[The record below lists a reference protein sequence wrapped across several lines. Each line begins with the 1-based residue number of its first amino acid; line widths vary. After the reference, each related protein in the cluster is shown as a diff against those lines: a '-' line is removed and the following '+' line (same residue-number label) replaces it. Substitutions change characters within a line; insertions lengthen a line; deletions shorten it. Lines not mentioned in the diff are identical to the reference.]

1 MHQFSKS
8 KILKQILAVNFWVR
22 TQKPILC
29 AIIVH
34 TKNMKQAVY
43 FGISL
48 LLLVSPAFAGSDTK
62 SADKKF
68 KQKGEYETALQE
80 YKKALETGTNK
91 AYINAQIGECYRLS
105 NRLSEAAPFYKA
117 AIDLNYK
124 ADSILFQYPFALKA
138 AGNYD
143 EAKKGF
149 QDYVSNG
156 GKPARVERAN
166 REIDNINKIADL
178 QKKKFWYEISNLEA
192 VNTPGSDF
200 GPFLSDNTLYFAS
213 TKGTSAVYG
222 ATGTPFTNLF
232 SYKIGGDAT
241 AVQEVAGVNTPL
253 QHEAQATLSKDGK
266 TMIFARSNDGSR
278 KKHKEV
284 CLYSS
289 RFNGS
294 TWSEPELLTINDVEA
309 WNGAPSLSPDGKTLY
324 FASNRRGT
332 KGGLDLYRS
341 KMDENGKWGKV
352 SNLGESINT
361 AGDET
366 FPMITEDGKLY
377 FSSDGHPSLGGLDL
391 FVATKKGESTIV
403 ENLGTGINTV
413 SDDFGLTMKSATE
426 GYFSSN
432 RAGGKGDDDIYY
444 FRDGKN
450 DPRVVKFNTTGQ
462 AFSKDDKG
470 VETLMANTNIK
481 LLDDKGAT
489 VAETTSDADGK
500 FVFPME
506 PSKNYVI
513 YVEKEQ
519 YYTKREPFSTV
530 GKSPAYEDLT
540 QKETVI
546 DLTTKLVLNKIKL
559 KETFVVENINWDYDK
574 AEVRPDAGLE
584 LDKIIQFLQD
594 NPTISIELSSH
605 TDSRGDDKYNMKLSQ
620 KRAEASKAFMI
631 SKGIKSERVNS
642 KGYGESVPLIMDAA
656 TEEDFQKN
664 RRTEF
669 KVIKVA
675 GMK

>member
-1 MHQFSKS
+1 MCIF
-8 KILKQILAVNFWVR
+8 LVR
-22 TQKPILC
+22 TKKPILC
-29 AIIVH
+29 AFIVR

-48 LLLVSPAFAGSDTK
+48 LMLVSSAFAGSDTK
-62 SADKKF
+62 SADKMF
-68 KQKGEYETALQE
+68 KQKGEYESALIE
-80 YKKALETGTNK
+80 YKKALEGGGNK

-105 NRLSEAAPFYKA
+105 NRIAEAAPFYKA

-138 AGNYD
+138 SGNYE

-149 QDYVSNG
+149 KDYVSNG
-156 GKPARVERAN
+156 GKPARVDRAQK
-166 REIDNINKIADL
+166 EIDNLNKIADL

-192 VNTPGSDF
+192 VNTAGSEF
-200 GPFLSDNTLYFAS
+200 GPFLADNTLYFAS
-213 TKGTSAVYG
+213 TRGTSAVYG
-222 ATGTPFTNLF
+222 ATGTPFSNMF
-232 SYKIGGDAT
+232 AYKTGGDAT
-241 AVQEVAGVNTPL
+241 AVQEVSGVNTAA
-253 QHEAQATLSKDGK
+253 QHEASATLTKDGK

-284 CLYSS
+284 CLYLS

-294 TWSEPELLTINDVEA
+294 TWSEPELMAINDIEY

-324 FASNRRGT
+324 FASNRRGG
-332 KGGLDLYRS
+332 KGGLDLYRT

-361 AGDET
+361 GGDES

-391 FVATKKGESTIV
+391 FVATKKGESTVV
-403 ENLGTGINTV
+403 ENLGTGLNTV
-413 SDDFGLTMKSATE
+413 SDDFGLTLKSQSE

-450 DPRVVKFNTTGQ
+450 DPRVVKFNITGQ

-470 VETLMANTNIK
+470 VESILANTSIK
-481 LLDDKGAT
+481 LLDDKGAN
-489 VAETTSDADGK
+489 VGETTTDAGGN

-506 PSKNYVI
+506 PSKNYVF

-519 YYTKREPFSTV
+519 YYTKRDPFSTI
-530 GKSPAYEDLT
+530 GKSPSYEELT

-546 DLTTKLVLNKIKL
+546 ELKHKLVLDKIIL
-559 KETFVVENINWDYDK
+559 KQTFVAENINYDYDK
-574 AEVRPDAGLE
+574 WDIRPDAAIE
-584 LDKIIQFLQD
+584 LDKILQFLQD
-594 NPTISIELSSH
+594 NPSITIELSSH
-605 TDSRGDDKYNMKLSQ
+605 TDSRGDDVYNMKLSQ
-620 KRAEASKAFMI
+620 KRAESSKAYI
-631 SKGIKSERVNS
+631 IAKGIKSERINS
-642 KGYGESVPLIMDAA
+642 KGYGESKPSIVDAT

-669 KVIKVA
+669 KVIKIA
-675 GMK
+675 GPTTAPIVTPKTGSKK